1 MLMKAGTGRPPGRL
15 RVVILL
21 LAAPAGVTAVD
32 GAG

>member
-1 MLMKAGTGRPPGRL
+1 MLMKTRAGRLGRL
-15 RVVILL
+15 RAVILL